1 MVTRSRIIG
10 CARHSVAR
18 SRGQGQ
24 YYRLRALHKH
34 VVHRGDRDQPC
45 LLPIG
50 YRHASTYVR
59 IIRYIGRI
67 GAPSRDRKVYHYGA
81 SSGVRRTK
89 VNRELPSGGSSFS
102 GRRIV
107 SRNARRNSCR
117 CPLWSP

>member
-1 MVTRSRIIG
+1 MVTVAVLLG
-10 CARHSVAR
+10 APRHSVAR

-67 GAPSRDRKVYHYGA
+67 GAPVAILKFTTMALPV
-81 SSGVRRTK
+81 VFRRTK
-89 VNRELPSGGSSFS
+89 VHCELSRGRAGLS

-107 SRNARRNSCR
+107 SRNTSY
-117 CPLWSP
+117 

>member
-1 MVTRSRIIG
+1 MLAVIAVVVRYGHRSRIIG

-67 GAPSRDRKVYHYGA
+67 RAPVAILKFTTMALPVVFAVPRSTVNCPVVVPA
-81 SSGVRRTK
+81 SVA
-89 VNRELPSGGSSFS
+89 VGSLA
-102 GRRIV
+102 V
-107 SRNARRNSCR
+107 MLAV
-117 CPLWSP
+117 